1 MGNDASRPLIPDLI
15 DKASSVNA
23 SKCQTS
29 HIQEQEVKSCKK
41 AGGSHIKKAQGS
53 KGPQV
58 NSEFEGGKGQ
68 SDGGNFPVSST
79 CRFTRSMAAQEKKME
94 SKGKTPVHVQLS

>member
-1 MGNDASRPLIPDLI
+1 M
-15 DKASSVNA
+15 NA

-29 HIQEQEVKSCKK
+29 HIQEQKLKICKK
-41 AGGSHIKKAQGS
+41 EGGSHIKKPRGS

-58 NSEFEGGKGQ
+58 NSQFEGGKGQ

-79 CRFTRSMAAQEKKME
+79 RRFTHSMATQEKKIG
-94 SKGKTPVHVQLS
+94 SKGKTPVHV